1 MTTIENIN
9 LMASKIEVQNGSD
22 DHFKCPDRSISL
34 REHHYLTMEKG
45 IPNPLTEPILN
56 LINNLSIERSDITS
70 DNNILPLIERII
82 IQNRVIECFPL
93 VISRILSLEKILKS
107 KKSDPNVDDIK
118 NANGDKNKQKKLSKL
133 GITSN
138 LRVTAIN
145 HIDVVTNYINAID
158 KFVEEDIISHLDK
171 NLDIRECMSKLVL
184 SEWLFYYLTIKVLS
198 MSKKGNR
205 PDNKL
210 SDDNTWLWDKLHQQ
224 VYYEIKKLL
233 RKFNTPIS
241 KVLGKTLTSK
251 HSELYEI
258 KSQMFKY
265 PDLMF
270 HSVLEDNIRKRN
282 NQSIYLREYQKD
294 WINKFSDAFDEYAE
308 LIIAKKNGINIQNPK
323 KDFINIA
330 TMGSGKTTIA
340 SLALGLLTSNA
351 NKYISKNVSDEKIVL
366 MIIVPSTEVM
376 VSFGT
381 QCALDFPCI
390 FVQTDHNG
398 ISKPIWLHK
407 WCPKFKRFRRKRVQI
422 KTEKWAERNLSDDIT
437 LDEKFS
443 EVLNWHNKYKDTR
456 LEWCNG
462 YENYKSPDVIFCDP
476 ASARNMLEN
485 RDKYH
490 TNFGYNFFPV
500 FDEFVATAD
509 CNIDSAKNDMLQ
521 TSLAILSMTDLH
533 FRVLMSASVTQEQL
547 NNCNI
552 FENRNC
558 IIMDAPPSTNSLTQ
572 IFTDGNAAHP
582 FIELSNLTEAEMID
596 SVNSWDETA
605 LRCITPIFILKTLRY
620 LDNFTLSYDD
630 ISSPQKYMQT
640 MKRFINEFNLS
651 SKSIKDK
658 ICSIELNI
666 KVPGISPNSKQ
677 LTITSGSLVN
687 EVYRLLGDNAITF
700 DIISKEADNFIKET
714 ELRIKELNKQKGMK
728 KESRHYNYIDWNS
741 EDFTQEINNLEAQ
754 KKQTDNHIYSF
765 STPYG
770 SVTVSGHW
778 CSKYVYGGVKTR
790 LNDMELAVVLSG
802 LDLTFYNQKLDEAIS
817 GITIIPRRVIDSI
830 SSMYGRNDPK
840 VEDVV
845 ILDSD
850 RICGRCSAFQTFA
863 RAGRSGQY
871 NCIVTA
877 KIPTHLLDIFRYDKV
892 TALGRLNTE
901 FNKVRSIIKIQTV
914 FRRYMLCNELSKRRY
929 SIVKIQAII
938 RRYLQRYTIRK
949 LKADLRDKIA
959 KSKKKAKR
967 AKKGKKK
974 SKRRR

>member
-1 MTTIENIN
+1 MTTIESNN
-9 LMASKIEVQNGSD
+9 LMASEIEAQNGSD

-45 IPNPLTEPILN
+45 IPNPLAEPILN
-56 LINNLSIERSDITS
+56 LINNNSIDRPIISS
-70 DNNILPLIERII
+70 DNDILSLIERII
-82 IQNRVIECFPL
+82 IQNRVIQSYPL
-93 VISRILSLEKILKS
+93 IISRIITLKKFFKP

-118 NANGDKNKQKKLSKL
+118 NAIGDKNKQKKLSKL

-138 LRVTAIN
+138 LRVTASN
-145 HIDVVTNYINAID
+145 HIDVVNNYIKAID
-158 KFVEEDIISHLDK
+158 KFVEEDIVSHLDK

-198 MSKKGNR
+198 MSKKGSKSN
-205 PDNKL
+205 NKL
-210 SDDNTWLWDKLHQQ
+210 LDSDTWLWDKLHQQ

-233 RKFNTPIS
+233 RKFDTPIS
-241 KVLGKTLTSK
+241 KELDKTLTSGN
-251 HSELYEI
+251 SELYEI

-270 HSVLEDNIRKRN
+270 HSILEDNIRKRN
-282 NQSIYLREYQKD
+282 NQSVYLREYQKD
-294 WINKFSDAFDEYAE
+294 WIYKFSDAFNEYAE
-308 LIIAKKNGINIQNPK
+308 LIIAKKKGINIQNPR

-422 KTEKWAERNLSDDIT
+422 KTEKWAERYLPDDIT
-437 LDEKFS
+437 LDEKFT
-443 EVLNWHNKYKDTR
+443 EVLDWHNKYKDTR

-476 ASARNMLEN
+476 ASAKNMLEN

-490 TNFGYNFFPV
+490 TKFGYNFFPV

-509 CNIDSAKNDMLQ
+509 CNIDSRKNDMLQ
-521 TSLAILSMTDLH
+521 TSLAILSMTNLY
-533 FRVLMSASVTQEQL
+533 FRVLMSASVTQDQL
-547 NNCNI
+547 NKCDI

-558 IIMDAPPSTNSLTQ
+558 IILDAPPSTNSLTQ
-572 IFTDGNAAHP
+572 IFADNKAAHP
-582 FIELSNLTEAEMID
+582 FIDLKDLTEEEMIK

-605 LRCITPIFILKTLRY
+605 LRCLTPNFILKALRY

-630 ISSPQKYMQT
+630 ISSPQNYMQT
-640 MKRFINEFNLS
+640 MKRFINEFNLVP
-651 SKSIKDK
+651 KSVKDN
-658 ICSIELNI
+658 ICNIELNI
-666 KVPGISPNSKQ
+666 QVPGISPSSKQ

-687 EVYRLLGDNAITF
+687 EVYRLLKDNAITF
-700 DIISKEADNFIKET
+700 DIISKEEDNFIKET
-714 ELRIKELNKQKGMK
+714 ELKIKDLNKQKGMK
-728 KESRHYNYIDWNS
+728 KENRNYNYIEWNS

-765 STPYG
+765 STPFG
-770 SVTVSGHW
+770 CVTLSGHW
-778 CSKYVYGGVKTR
+778 CSKYVYGGIKTR
-790 LNDMELAVVLSG
+790 LNEIELAVVLSG

-817 GITIIPRRVIDSI
+817 DIKITPRRVIDSI

-850 RICGRCSAFQTFA
+850 KICGRCSAFQTFA

-877 KIPTHLLDIFRYDKV
+877 KIPSHLLNIFRYDMP

-901 FNKVRSIIKIQTV
+901 YNKVRSAIKIQTV
-914 FRRYMLCNELSKRRY
+914 FRRYMLRNELSKRY
-929 SIVKIQAII
+929 ISIVKIQSVM

-949 LKADLRDKIA
+949 LNTELREKIA
-959 KSKKKAKR
+959 KTKKKIKKP
-967 AKKGKKK
+967 KKGNKK
-974 SKRRR
+974 SKRR